1 MPMFRLL
8 PAVATLGLMVVTAT
22 AALAQSPSTTA
33 AASPLGGPLVSGVC
47 LLSREAIFAN
57 AKVGKA
63 ATARLQQ
70 LAQQAKDE
78 MDAQRKPIAVD
89 VQAFQTQSASLK
101 PDERQ
106 SREAALGKRMQAVQ
120 AHAAQLGREI
130 EATRA
135 KAMARIAQAAEPA
148 IASAYASKGCGLL
161 INRDVVLGGNTGNDL
176 TAAVVQGLDAKLT
189 TITFERETLP
199 AQSAGAVQ

>member
-1 MPMFRLL
+1 MHMLRIL
-8 PAVATLGLMVVTAT
+8 PAVATLGLMFVTA
-22 AALAQSPSTTA
+22 APALAQSSSTA
-33 AASPLGGPLVSGVC
+33 PAASPLGGPVVPGVC

-78 MDAQRKPIAVD
+78 VEAQRKPVD
-89 VQAFQTQSASLK
+89 ADIQAFRKQAAALK

-106 SREAALGKRMQAVQ
+106 SREQALGQRMQAVQ

-135 KAMARIAQAAEPA
+135 KALARIAQAAEPA
-148 IASAYASKGCGLL
+148 IASAYANKGCGLL
-161 INRDVVLGGNTGNDL
+161 ISRDVVLGGNTSNDL
-176 TAAVVQGLDAKLT
+176 TPAVVQGLDAKLT

-199 AQSAGAVQ
+199 AQGNGAAQ